1 MSIFGINTNS
11 TIKSIIEGEADG
23 VIKNYLVLPSPK
35 KELDQLVKI
44 ASKLHHNG
52 ISPYIKVK
60 YDWEYGQRA
69 RVLDIVGCSGEVIH
83 ILKKTSINMFDKHAY
98 DLERIKNSLMNTFSL
113 PNHNIKTALVFIDNS
128 NREEID
134 SKMKKLDINIEHF
147 II

>member
-1 MSIFGINTNS
+1 
-11 TIKSIIEGEADG
+11 
-23 VIKNYLVLPSPK
+23 
-35 KELDQLVKI
+35 
-44 ASKLHHNG
+44 
-52 ISPYIKVK
+52 
-60 YDWEYGQRA
+60 
-69 RVLDIVGCSGEVIH
+69 
-83 ILKKTSINMFDKHAY
+83 MFDKHAY